1 MLIDAIVQQTTA
13 LIAQLS
19 TAAGIRAP
27 LAHVADQVFVDLA
40 REIERQ
46 GVGRKVVAVMFGL
59 ALRSYQRIVQRLTE
73 SASVR
78 GRTLWGAVHA
88 FISERE
94 RVDRGLIAEH
104 FARDPEEHVAAVLND
119 LVSSG
124 LVYATG
130 RGIRSVYRAVTQA
143 EQHADADRES
153 AESFVHLAWLTIH
166 RERGMRRSQLARV
179 LAVDYEL
186 VERALERLTAE
197 QRITVSADA
206 DPFLEAAEIAIP
218 VGDVRGWEVA
228 VFDHFSAMAAAI
240 GSKVRRGPGSEQGD
254 VVGGATLSF
263 DVHPE
268 HPLQQEVLALLART
282 RADVNQVWDR
292 VIEHNRQHPPP
303 AEHLRRVTFYFGQNV
318 EDAGEPGHEREPQ
331 REQEGRA

>member
-46 GVGRKVVAVMFGL
+46 GVGRKVVADMFGL
-59 ALRSYQRIVQRLTE
+59 ALRSYQRKVQRLTE
-73 SASVR
+73 SASMR

-88 FISERE
+88 FISEQE
-94 RVDRGLIAEH
+94 RVNRAQIAAH

-130 RGIRSVYRAVTQA
+130 RGIRSVYRVVTPA
-143 EQHADADRES
+143 EQRDDADCET
-153 AESFVHLAWLTIH
+153 AENLVHLAWLMIH
-166 RERGMRRSQLARV
+166 RELRMRRSELVRKLAIEPEAAARV
-179 LAVDYEL
+179 LA
-186 VERALERLTAE
+186 RLAAE
-197 QRITVSADA
+197 QRVTITEDA
-206 DPFLEAAEIAIP
+206 DPWLEAAEIVIP
-218 VGDVRGWEVA
+218 VGGSRGWEVA
-228 VFDHFSAMAAAI
+228 VFDHFSAVSAAI
-240 GSKVRRGPGSEQGD
+240 AAKVRSGPGSREAD

-268 HPLQQEVLALLART
+268 HPLQHEVFALLARV
-282 RADVNQVWDR
+282 RAEVNEVWGR
-292 VIEHNRQHPPP
+292 VVEHNRRDPPP
-303 AEHLRRVTFYFGQNV
+303 VERLRRVTFYFGQNV
-318 EDAGEPGHEREPQ
+318 EDAGETTPDSERE
-331 REQEGRA
+331 GGT

>member
-46 GVGRKVVAVMFGL
+46 GVGRKVVADMFGL
-59 ALRSYQRIVQRLTE
+59 ALRSYQRKVQRLTE
-73 SASVR
+73 SVSVR

-94 RVDRGLIAEH
+94 RVDRGQIAEH

-130 RGIRSVYRAVTQA
+130 RGIRSVYRVVTQA
-143 EQHADADRES
+143 ERSADVGKDSE
-153 AESFVHLAWLTIH
+153 ENLVHLVWLTIH
-166 RERGMRRSQLARV
+166 RERGMRGSELART
-179 LAVDYEL
+179 LGVDADAAARA
-186 VERALERLTAE
+186 VERLASE
-197 QRITVSADA
+197 QRVTSSGER
-206 DPFLEAAEIAIP
+206 DPWLEAAEIAIP
-218 VGDVRGWEVA
+218 VGGARGWEVA
-228 VFDHFSAMAAAI
+228 VFDHFSAVAAAI
-240 GSKVRRGPGSEQGD
+240 GSKVRRGPGSRASD

-268 HPLQQEVLALLART
+268 HPLQQEVLALLPRI
-282 RADVNQVWDR
+282 RAEVNDVWDR
-292 VIEHNRQHPPP
+292 VVEHNRRIPPP
-303 AEHLRRVTFYFGQNV
+303 ADRLRRVTFYFGQNV
-318 EDAGEPGHEREPQ
+318 EDAGENGEDHEQVSE
-331 REQEGRA
+331 A